1 MYIQFYLYITCLFAA
16 RKTIDFISF
25 SSVSLHYFIIE
36 RAKNLGFTWGGD
48 WTSFADQPHLQY
60 DGIGYG
66 TDTFNRGDTVSTP
79 SNTTIIRQIQETLNA
94 RYGTQLTVDGR
105 YGPATKKALIIGL
118 QTELNQQYQR
128 GLAVDGSLGPATK
141 AAIVYTKRGIKG
153 NITWLVQAALYCK
166 GYDPKGLDGSF
177 GPGLEKAVR
186 KYQED
191 HGLQVDGSAGRETQ
205 THLFG

>member
-1 MYIQFYLYITCLFAA
+1 M
-16 RKTIDFISF
+16 
-25 SSVSLHYFIIE
+25 
-36 RAKNLGFTWGGD
+36 
-48 WTSFADQPHLQY
+48 
-60 DGIGYG
+60 
-66 TDTFNRGDTVSTP
+66 
-79 SNTTIIRQIQETLNA
+79 
-94 RYGTQLTVDGR
+94 DGR